1 MPKGLSESAKALNER
16 RKTKNIRSGG
26 ESVERFKALRT
37 KLTNSLIFNFYSL

>member
-1 MPKGLSESAKALNER
+1 MYICALYPHAEGLSESAKALNER

-37 KLTNSLIFNFYSL
+37 K